1 MDDSFDFDAEYWVH
15 EKGYKDYEDYYTL
28 IGSKLKT
35 DSSFALKY
43 ALSNGPLP
51 EEYEIVFLK
60 SAEHA
65 YQYSTFVLKNKLPA
79 KIEKVF
85 EKDPGMAFLYGS
97 KFYKNKFPKKL
108 EKAFR
113 LKTSIAY
120 MYAVFINK
128 RLNLTLE
135 KTFIKD
141 TKDEL
146 GDDKEDFSFAYSYSK
161 DIIKGKF
168 PQEIHKALY
177 LRYTFDNNCDKNML
191 RKYFQENP

>member
-1 MDDSFDFDAEYWVH
+1 MDESFDFDVDYWAHGV
-15 EKGYKDYEDYYTL
+15 GYKDYEAYYTV
-28 IGSKLKT
+28 IGNKLKT
-35 DSSFALKY
+35 NSSFALKY

-51 EEYEIVFLK
+51 EEYENVFLN

-65 YQYSTFVLKNKLPA
+65 YQYSQFVLKGKLPA

-97 KFYKNKFPKKL
+97 KYYKTKFPKNL

-141 TKDEL
+141 TKNEL
-146 GDDKEDFSFAYSYSK
+146 GEHGEDFSFAYNYAK

-168 PQEIHKALY
+168 PYDIHKALY
-177 LRYTFDNNCDKNML
+177 LRYTFDNSCDKNML
-191 RKYFQENP
+191 KKYFSENS